1 MPATDVKSVVL
12 AAPCGGTRPV
22 HAPGA
27 APAAAVTEGWVH
39 STETCGTVD
48 GPGIRY
54 VLFLSGCPLR
64 CAYCHNPDTWHRHDG
79 TLTSVA
85 EILTDI
91 GRYRGFIQA
100 KGGVTLSGGEPL
112 TQPRFVKALLR
123 GCKAMGLHTALDT
136 SGYLGAKV
144 DDEMMADLDMV
155 LLDIKAFSEK
165 TYHRL
170 TGAELKPTLDFARRL
185 AALGKPIILRY
196 VLVPGWTDHDNE
208 VRALAAFAARL
219 GNVQRVDVLPFHQM
233 GEHKWHER
241 ALDYRLA
248 GVAPPSEELAEHT
261 RTLFREAGLAVD

>member
-1 MPATDVKSVVL
+1 
-12 AAPCGGTRPV
+12 
-22 HAPGA
+22 
-27 APAAAVTEGWVH
+27 
-39 STETCGTVD
+39 VD

-85 EILTDI
+85 DVLTDI
-91 GRYRGFIQA
+91 ARYRGFIQA
-100 KGGVTLSGGEPL
+100 RGGVTLSGGEPL

-123 GCKAMGLHTALDT
+123 GCKEMGLHTALDT

-144 DDEMMADLDMV
+144 DDEMMADLDLV

-165 TYHRL
+165 TYRRL

-185 AALGKPIILRY
+185 AAIGKPIVLRY
-196 VLVPGWTDHDNE
+196 VLVPGWTDQPAE
-208 VRALAAFAARL
+208 IESLARFAARL

-233 GEHKWHER
+233 GSHKWHDRGLRYRLDAVEPPSQELVDRTR
-241 ALDYRLA
+241 AL
-248 GVAPPSEELAEHT
+248 
-261 RTLFREAGLAVD
+261 FRGAGLQVS